1 MQSET
6 LRGCIT
12 LSIDKFLFSRFLLA
26 SLQLK
31 YILGEKDKNDM
42 REAMKELPST
52 LDDAYEDIFQKI
64 EKQTL
69 RSAVTAKRTLSWCYY
84 SRRPLHVDELGH
96 ALVVEYD
103 DCDLRGEGKSV
114 TTILDCCLSFV
125 THDQYTGEVRFIH
138 PSVQRWFD
146 CEPQNQKLL
155 GHEYLARVCLTYLN
169 FNVFDTIDL
178 ANLPPWYRVYDSR
191 AAVAKYLGPF
201 PFYRYAVQ
209 FWSDHTREVE
219 QARTVQNAAL
229 LLLEADNRRTLALRI
244 VSYISRTGDVI
255 LGQTALHAGAACGL
269 VAICQLLVNGLVRD
283 SIR

>member
-52 LDDAYEDIFQKI
+52 LDDAYEDIFQRI

-69 RSAVTAKRTLSWCYY
+69 RSVVTAKRTLSWCYY

-146 CEPQNQKLL
+146 NEPQNQKLL

-178 ANLPPWYRVYDSR
+178 ANLPPWYNMVYGPGD
-191 AAVAKYLGPF
+191 AVAKYLGSY

-219 QARTVQNAAL
+219 QAQTVQNATL

-244 VSYISRTGDVI
+244 ASYISRTGDVS
-255 LGQTALHAGAACGL
+255 GQTALHTAAACGL
-269 VAICQLLVNGLVRD
+269 GAICQLLVNGLVRD